1 MTAPP
6 IIDATLTKRY
16 GVREVLS
23 AATIT
28 IHPGT
33 VHALV
38 GENGAGK
45 STLVKIIAGVVRA
58 DGGTLA
64 LAGTAIDVPRWDRIA
79 ARAAGIGIVQQ
90 HGASAGTL
98 SVVENAI
105 LGVEGGPLLGLAAT
119 AAALAKLGNQVG
131 LPIDP
136 WAAAGELTVG
146 AAQRAE
152 IVAALHHGAK
162 LLILDEPTAVLTP
175 VEVDGLLV
183 TLRTLAAAGTTIVIV
198 THKLDEVR
206 AVADDVTVLRAGATV
221 ATFDLREGVPDRT
234 SNAAAIEV
242 GGSPRV
248 GRVTG
253 ARMHGDTGAL
263 GGSEGPDVGHVTG
276 AGAPADAGALEVGDG
291 PTVGR
296 VKTVGSHVDVA
307 AIARA
312 MVGADLPEPAQ
323 VAEPAADAPYALLV
337 KRVSIGPLTD
347 ISISVKAGE
356 IVGVAGVDGNGQR
369 ELALTIAGV
378 TSGIRGGIELGGRD
392 VTRAS
397 TAARLAAGLAHIP
410 EDRHHG
416 GLLLDATVADNL
428 ALGRADLTGRWR
440 IDRARVQSNAR
451 ERIAELDVRPADPDA
466 IVRSL
471 SGGNQQKVVVG
482 RELSRPALT
491 AVVAAQP
498 TRGVDL
504 GAVARIHD
512 QLRTAA
518 QRGAGVLVISAD
530 LDELLALCHRVV
542 VLLRGKIVGE
552 RAGAAL
558 RTSNARAELGTLM
571 TGASSSSEARP

>member
-1 MTAPP
+1 MT
-6 IIDATLTKRY
+6 DVMVEATLTKRY
-16 GVREVLS
+16 GASEVLR
-23 AATIT
+23 AARISVRA
-28 IHPGT
+28 GT

-45 STLVKIIAGVVRA
+45 STLVKIIAGVVGA
-58 DGGTLA
+58 DSGTLA
-64 LAGTAIDVPRWDRIA
+64 LGGTTIEVARWDRSR
-79 ARAAGIGIVQQ
+79 ARAAGVGIVQQ

-98 SVVENAI
+98 KVVENAV
-105 LGVEGGPLLGLAAT
+105 LGVEGGAVLGLAAT
-119 AAALAKLGNQVG
+119 ADALKKLGDQVG

-136 WAAAGELTVG
+136 WAEAGSLSVG

-175 VEVDGLLV
+175 IEVDGLLG

-198 THKLDEVR
+198 THKLDEVG

-221 ATFDLREGVPDRT
+221 ATFDLR
-234 SNAAAIEV
+234 
-242 GGSPRV
+242 GGAPYRA
-248 GRVTG
+248 G
-253 ARMHGDTGAL
+253 ARGDI
-263 GGSEGPDVGHVTG
+263 
-276 AGAPADAGALEVGDG
+276 
-291 PTVGR
+291 
-296 VKTVGSHVDVA
+296 DVA

-312 MVGADLPEPAQ
+312 MIGADLPAPAQ
-323 VAEPAADAPYALLV
+323 VAEPATDASVVLAA
-337 KRVSIGPLTD
+337 KRVSVGDLD
-347 ISISVKAGE
+347 DASLEVRAGE

-369 ELALTIAGV
+369 ELALSFVGLA
-378 TSGIRGGIELGGRD
+378 SGMRGGIELGGRD
-392 VTRAS
+392 VTRLS
-397 TAARLAAGLAHIP
+397 PAARLAAGLAHIP

-428 ALGRADLTGRWR
+428 ALGRADITGRWR
-440 IDRARVQSNAR
+440 IDRARVQANAR
-451 ERIAELDVRPADPDA
+451 DRIAELDVRPADPTA

-491 AVVAAQP
+491 AVVASQP

-512 QLRTAA
+512 QLRAA
-518 QRGAGVLVISAD
+518 ALRGAGVLVISAD

-558 RTSNARAELGTLM
+558 HAEDTRAALGALM
-571 TGASSSSEARP
+571 TGAS

>member
-1 MTAPP
+1 MTDVMVEAALTKSYGASEVLRA
-6 IIDATLTKRY
+6 ATLS
-16 GVREVLS
+16 VR
-23 AATIT
+23 A
-28 IHPGT
+28 GT

-45 STLVKIIAGVVRA
+45 STLVKILAGVVSA
-58 DGGTLA
+58 DSGTLVLGGT
-64 LAGTAIDVPRWDRIA
+64 TIDVACWDRIR
-79 ARAAGIGIVQQ
+79 ARAAGVGIVQQ

-98 SVVENAI
+98 TVVENAV

-119 AAALAKLGNQVG
+119 ADALKKLGDKVG

-136 WAAAGELTVG
+136 WAEAGSLSVG

-175 VEVDGLLV
+175 LEVDGLLA

-206 AVADDVTVLRAGATV
+206 AVADDVTVLRTGATV
-221 ATFDLREGVPDRT
+221 ATFDLREGSPFRT
-234 SNAAAIEV
+234 DPESGTRGE
-242 GGSPRV
+242 
-248 GRVTG
+248 
-253 ARMHGDTGAL
+253 
-263 GGSEGPDVGHVTG
+263 
-276 AGAPADAGALEVGDG
+276 
-291 PTVGR
+291 
-296 VKTVGSHVDVA
+296 VDVA

-312 MVGADLPEPAQ
+312 MVGADLPEAEQ
-323 VAEPAADAPYALLV
+323 VAEPAADAKIVLAV
-337 KRVSIGPLTD
+337 AKVSLGGLED
-347 ISISVKAGE
+347 ASLEVRAGE

-369 ELALTIAGV
+369 ELALAIVGLS
-378 TSGIRGGIELGGRD
+378 SGMRGGIQLGGRD
-392 VTRAS
+392 VTRSSPAS
-397 TAARLAAGLAHIP
+397 RLAAGLAHIP

-416 GLLLDATVADNL
+416 GLVLDATVADNL
-428 ALGRADLTGRWR
+428 ALGRADITGRWR
-440 IDRARVQSNAR
+440 IDRARVQANAR
-451 ERIAELDVRPADPDA
+451 ERIAELDVRPADPGA
-466 IVRSL
+466 VVRSL

-491 AVVAAQP
+491 AVVASQP

-512 QLRTAA
+512 QLRAAA

-530 LDELLALCHRVV
+530 LDELLALCHRVI

-558 RTSNARAELGTLM
+558 HAEDTRAALGALM
-571 TGASSSSEARP
+571 TGADTEVRSAPTLTTEPA